1 VLKFTFSFSQKLL
14 GIIDFFRHG
23 ARAPLTVD
31 SQGLDM
37 LNIKWENGKGALT
50 NIGIRQHYLAGVNI
64 REKYV
69 NGKKLFS
76 EYFNPNVFSI
86 LSTDI
91 DRTIVSAY
99 SRVLGIFPL
108 LNIDD
113 NRFINNTGKIKPFP
127 QTVPVRAIN
136 YPSIL
141 FQIDDNGVCRGFNER
156 FFLEKKESL
165 QFGVKTILKISY
177 LVEKFEKSIYP
188 GLKPKL
194 RLSKKDLKERQLD
207 NPRFIYHISDAI
219 LCAITEGKDISNLEL
234 SQEKISFF
242 KEYKDFFLVYGK
254 RSDNHLKIMSVPL
267 FDKIIE
273 ITERFLSQNNKLKYV
288 GYSIHDKNL
297 ITFYRVMKLL
307 NEGLKEISFQF
318 ASELLIEVYDDGE
331 MKMLFNNE
339 SFLKINIKDFKE
351 KRNNNLMSNDE
362 FKDFCGFLDQFDN
375 KSIITSKRILIC
387 FCLFD
392 SVLVGMIIIMIKL
405 RKSNGSKDIE
415 IKEVVLIEKQLI
427 NETV

>member
-1 VLKFTFSFSQKLL
+1 LKFTFSLTQKLL

-64 REKYV
+64 RNKYV
-69 NGKKLFS
+69 DGKKLFS
-76 EYFNPNVFSI
+76 EYFNPDEFSI
-86 LSTDI
+86 SSTDI

-108 LNIDD
+108 LNIED
-113 NRFINNTGKIKPFP
+113 NVLTNNTSQIIPIP
-127 QTVPVRAIN
+127 PAVPVLAIN

-141 FQIDDNGVCRGFNER
+141 FQIDDKGVCRGFNER
-156 FFLEKKESL
+156 FFIENKESL
-165 QFGVKTILKISY
+165 QFGVKTILKINY

-188 GLKPKL
+188 TLKHKL
-194 RLSKKDLKERQLD
+194 RLSKKDLKERQHD

-219 LCAITEGKDISNLEL
+219 LCAMTEGKDIEKLEL
-234 SQEKISFF
+234 SHENIRFF

-273 ITERFLSQNNKLKYV
+273 IAERYLSQNDKLKYV
-288 GYSIHDKNL
+288 GFSIHDKNL
-297 ITFYRVMKLL
+297 ITFYRVLKQMY
-307 NEGLKEISFQF
+307 EGLKEISFHF
-318 ASELLIEVYDDGE
+318 SSELLIEVYDDGE
-331 MKMLFNNE
+331 IKMLFNNE
-339 SFLKINIKDFKE
+339 SFLQINIKEFKE
-351 KRNNNLMSNDE
+351 KRNITLMSNYE
-362 FKDFCGFLDQFDN
+362 FNEFCGFLDLTDD
-375 KSIITSKRILIC
+375 KLILTSKGILIC

-392 SVLVGMIIIMIKL
+392 SILAGMIIIMIKI
-405 RKSNGSKDIE
+405 RKSKGKNIIE
-415 IKEVVLIEKQLI
+415 IKEVKLIEKQLI